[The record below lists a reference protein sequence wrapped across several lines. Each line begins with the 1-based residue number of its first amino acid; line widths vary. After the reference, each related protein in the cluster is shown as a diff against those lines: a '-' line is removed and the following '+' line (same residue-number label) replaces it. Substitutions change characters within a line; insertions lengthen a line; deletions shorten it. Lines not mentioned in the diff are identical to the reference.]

1 MYIRDQVAEY
11 SRKINLPTIET
22 IIFSV
27 FLPQITLAKT
37 PKHSF
42 TPGWMKHLHNHHPK
56 DMYSNLQQKH
66 RIWTTPTL
74 K

>member
-1 MYIRDQVAEY
+1 MVISVISKILRIPTFLCLLYNVFKGMYIRDQVAEY

-42 TPGWMKHLHNHHPK
+42 TPG
-56 DMYSNLQQKH
+56 
-66 RIWTTPTL
+66 
-74 K
+74 